1 MFWLF
6 YTNKLIWVRENP
18 KVCFYTLN
26 IVSYTSNYKN
36 NQKATP
42 NFKEPNSVGII

>member
-18 KVCFYTLN
+18 KLN
-26 IVSYTSNYKN
+26 IVSYTSNFKN
-36 NQKATP
+36 NPKATP
-42 NFKEPNSVGII
+42 NFKEPNSVGMI